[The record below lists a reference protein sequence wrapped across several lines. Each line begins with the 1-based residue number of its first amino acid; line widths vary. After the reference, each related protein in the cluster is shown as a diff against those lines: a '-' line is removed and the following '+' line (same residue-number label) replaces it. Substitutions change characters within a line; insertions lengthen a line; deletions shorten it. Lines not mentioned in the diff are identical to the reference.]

1 MVKLSKICNSQ
12 SKINMFL
19 VKKLKQNLKP
29 KEIEREKSKENW
41 GVNKK
46 SLMFIIKKWTIG
58 KKIKMNVLHR
68 RGKAELLNY

>member
-1 MVKLSKICNSQ
+1 
-12 SKINMFL
+12 MFWL
-19 VKKLKQNLKP
+19 KKLKQNLKP
-29 KEIEREKSKENW
+29 KVIEREKSKENG